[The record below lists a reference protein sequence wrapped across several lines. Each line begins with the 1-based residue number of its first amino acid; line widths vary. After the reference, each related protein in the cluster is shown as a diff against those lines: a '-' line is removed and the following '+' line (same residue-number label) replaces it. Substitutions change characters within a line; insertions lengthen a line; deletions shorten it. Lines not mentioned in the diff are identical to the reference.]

1 MNEIPIYD
9 VVFDSSCNLG
19 ITAISLV
26 KSPAIEVDFISLAK
40 QNKNQLIKLGEE
52 KMEIIG
58 PVLIPDKL
66 IYRVDGS
73 GNPYY
78 IKFSKDTIDKLA
90 WNFYINDRCSNVNLE
105 HPTKDANDAFNNLID
120 GIECVDTWIIEDEND
135 ISYSA
140 YKFSTEELP
149 AGTWM
154 MKYKISDH
162 ELWNEV
168 KNGKFSGYSVE
179 AFISIANI

>member
-1 MNEIPIYD
+1 MNELPIYD
-9 VVFDSSCNLG
+9 VVFDSSFNLG

-26 KSPAIEVDFISLAK
+26 KNPAIEVDFISLSK
-40 QNKNQLIKLGEE
+40 QEKLIKLEEE

-66 IYRVDGS
+66 IYRVDKE

-78 IKFSKDTIDKLA
+78 IRFSRDTIDNLA

-105 HPTKDANDAFNNLID
+105 HPTNDANDAFNNLID
-120 GIECVDTWIIEDEND
+120 GIECIDTWIIEDEND
-135 ISYSA
+135 KSYTA

-154 MKYKISDH
+154 MRYKIEDE
-162 ELWNEV
+162 ELWKEV
-168 KNGKFSGYSVE
+168 KQGKFSGYSVE
-179 AFISIANI
+179 AFISIAN